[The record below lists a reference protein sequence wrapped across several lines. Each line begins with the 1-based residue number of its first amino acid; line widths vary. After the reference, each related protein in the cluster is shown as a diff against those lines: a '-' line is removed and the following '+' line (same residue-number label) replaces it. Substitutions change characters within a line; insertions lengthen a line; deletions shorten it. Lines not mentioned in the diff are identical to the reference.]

1 MRLSQSYLMFRASFK
16 HACADMIP
24 NIGQQRSS
32 SDPAVVAKYRGSPI
46 PSHPKPTSQCT
57 SPMSQQTKKFSYT
70 IVVSTKHHGTRQT
83 GGAREQERPL
93 LHKHAQRKSSAH
105 TAIPCISRCH
115 GLHSHP
121 GSGARWKYQLS
132 RQVAGQDKKI
142 INCKGDVQTAWAPRL
157 SAIRIRA
164 REGANHPSGRP

>member
-83 GGAREQERPL
+83 GGQESKNAHFCINM
-93 LHKHAQRKSSAH
+93 HKGSLAPTRQSLASPAA
-105 TAIPCISRCH
+105 TAFIRIRAPVH
-115 GLHSHP
+115 G
-121 GSGARWKYQLS
+121 GRYQLS

-164 REGANHPSGRP
+164 QIIRPGARDG

>member
-1 MRLSQSYLMFRASFK
+1 MQRDLITATRLCKRRGGDDKLGSYHAIIMRLSQSYLMFRASFK
-16 HACADMIP
+16 HACADLIP

-93 LHKHAQRKSSAH
+93 LHKHAQRQSSAH

-121 GSGARWKYQLS
+121 GSGARS
-132 RQVAGQDKKI
+132 
-142 INCKGDVQTAWAPRL
+142 TL
-157 SAIRIRA
+157 SAQQA
-164 REGANHPSGRP
+164 GRWQGKTRKS

>member
-46 PSHPKPTSQCT
+46 PSHPEPTSQPSRPVHEPNVPT
-57 SPMSQQTKKFSYT
+57 NKKFSYT

-93 LHKHAQRKSSAH
+93 LHKHAQRQSSAH

-121 GSGARWKYQLS
+121 GSGARS
-132 RQVAGQDKKI
+132 
-142 INCKGDVQTAWAPRL
+142 TL
-157 SAIRIRA
+157 SAQQA
-164 REGANHPSGRP
+164 GRWQGKTRKS